1 MRIATGW
8 SGPTGPLALFGLV
21 IAFMMAGWGTAVA
34 AQPTSSGP
42 LYRVDL
48 PPERTLEEVELS
60 IQSKAKGL
68 NLADVGSLDVAAGM
82 RNRGITYDRVYK
94 VFQVCNLGLGA
105 EVLREIP
112 AFGAFIPCKIVVFEE
127 DGHLALITYRPSYA
141 LRYFPDAPPEARRIA
156 EQIEAD
162 IIEVMNT
169 VREGGF

>member
-1 MRIATGW
+1 MRTTVWPAIRGQ
-8 SGPTGPLALFGLV
+8 ALVFGLF
-21 IAFMMAGWGTAVA
+21 IAFLTAAGCGPAA
-34 AQPTSSGP
+34 AQPSSNGP

-60 IQSKAKGL
+60 IKSKAKGL
-68 NLADVGSLDVAAGM
+68 NLADVGTLDVGAGM
-82 RNRGITYDRVYK
+82 RNRGIDYQRVYK

-105 EVLREIP
+105 EVLREVP

-141 LRYFPDAPPEARRIA
+141 LRYFPEAPPEARRIA

>member
-1 MRIATGW
+1 MGIASARAAFG
-8 SGPTGPLALFGLV
+8 GPLALIGLV
-21 IAFMMAGWGTAVA
+21 IAFLMAGWSATAVA
-34 AQPTSSGP
+34 QTASSGP

-68 NLADVGSLDVAAGM
+68 NLADVGSLDVAEGM
-82 RNRGITYDRVYK
+82 RNRGIDYDRVYK

-112 AFGAFIPCKIVVFEE
+112 AFGAFIPCKIVVFEA
-127 DGHLALITYRPSYA
+127 DDHLALITYRPSYA

-156 EQIEAD
+156 ERIEAD

-169 VREGGF
+169 VKQGGF